1 MTILLY
7 VRRKGW
13 PLRRVTV
20 ECSHRRVHAEDGE
33 DCETNDRA
41 CLDEIRRHI
50 LLEGDLSEEQKNR
63 LAYIATPSVPS
74 SLAGDIARRSG
85 MTLVGRAVSGTP
97 DYHRPQ

>member
-41 CLDEIRRHI
+41 CLDEIRRRI
-50 LLEGDLSEEQKNR
+50 LLEGDLSEEQRGR
-63 LAYIATPSVPS
+63 LAYIATRCP
-74 SLAGDIARRSG
+74 IHR
-85 MTLVGRAVSGTP
+85 TLERGPRIVDEVEVTT
-97 DYHRPQ
+97 

>member
-41 CLDEIRRHI
+41 SLDEIRTHVV
-50 LLEGDLSEEQKNR
+50 LDGELTEEQRVR
-63 LAYIATPSVPS
+63 LAYIA
-74 SLAGDIARRSG
+74 
-85 MTLVGRAVSGTP
+85 GRCP
-97 DYHRPQ
+97 IHRMLERGLSILDEVEVAT

>member
-50 LLEGDLSEEQKNR
+50 LLEGDLTEEQRVR
-63 LAYIATPSVPS
+63 LAYIATRCPIHRTLERVPS
-74 SLAGDIARRSG
+74 ILDEVEVA
-85 MTLVGRAVSGTP
+85 T
-97 DYHRPQ
+97 